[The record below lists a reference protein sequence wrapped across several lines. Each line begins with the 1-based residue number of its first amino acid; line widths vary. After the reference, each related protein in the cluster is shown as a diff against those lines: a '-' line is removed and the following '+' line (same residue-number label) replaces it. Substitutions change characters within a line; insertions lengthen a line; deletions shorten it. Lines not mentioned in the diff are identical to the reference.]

1 MLNLQQAIMTYKEKY
16 LKLGRFDLDQPL
28 PSASLM
34 MCDTIHTV
42 TGVTPGGLW
51 RRLGYPDG
59 WPEDGLWPQ
68 ECSGI
73 KPERL

>member
-42 TGVTPGGLW
+42 TGVTPWWPVKAPGLPRW
-51 RRLGYPDG
+51 LTRG
-59 WPEDGLWPQ
+59 WSLT
-68 ECSGI
+68 SGVL
-73 KPERL
+73 RH